1 MKGCACATCEGQR
14 AYQKRPEVLERRAAQ
29 KRAAYGRTSEAQYAR
44 MLSKNRNWKRA
55 AAERRD
61 QETTNR
67 LRRAA

>member
-29 KRAAYGRTSEAQYAR
+29 KRAAYGRASEAQYAR
-44 MLSKNRNWKRA
+44 HLSRTRKSKRA

-61 QETTNR
+61 QETTIR